1 MSIPLAPIVT
11 QDRVRA
17 LAESALPS
25 APVVTEPPRRHPV
38 RTALAHSLRVIADTV
53 EPRSQQVAARPC

>member
-1 MSIPLAPIVT
+1 MSMPLAPIVT

-25 APVVTEPPRRHPV
+25 APVVQEPLRRHTV
-38 RTALAHSLRVIADTV
+38 RTTLAHRLRVIADTL
-53 EPRSQQVAARPC
+53 EPRSQQMATRPC

>member
-25 APVVTEPPRRHPV
+25 APVVAEPPRLHPV
-38 RTALAHSLRVIADTV
+38 RTALAHGLRVIADAL
-53 EPRSQQVAARPC
+53 EPRGQQVAARPC

>member
-17 LAESALPS
+17 LAESALPFS
-25 APVVTEPPRRHPV
+25 PVITEPPHQHRV
-38 RTALAHSLRVIADTV
+38 RAALAHGLRLTADAI
-53 EPRSQQVAARPC
+53 EPGGRRLAARTC

>member
-1 MSIPLAPIVT
+1 MSIPLSPIIT

-25 APVVTEPPRRHPV
+25 APVITTPPQRHPV
-38 RTALAHSLRVIADTV
+38 RTTLAQGLRVMADAV
-53 EPRSQQVAARPC
+53 EPRGRRLAC